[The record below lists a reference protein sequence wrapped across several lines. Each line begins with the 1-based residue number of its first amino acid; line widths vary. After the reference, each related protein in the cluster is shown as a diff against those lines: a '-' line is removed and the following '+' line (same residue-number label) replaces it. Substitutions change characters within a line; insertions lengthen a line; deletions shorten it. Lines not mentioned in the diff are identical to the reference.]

1 MQPAA
6 MSESAKTI
14 HSLAQERNEIIM
26 KRKIL
31 IITIVMLLL
40 STLLVACSGDK
51 EIVGIQLVKEG
62 FPYEVTVGTTPDYS
76 NVKANIQYNDETTKE
91 VTGADLTFST
101 IDTSKTGTQELTVTY
116 QGFSITVTITV
127 KAAQVTLSKIDI
139 ISSSVADEVLVGN
152 THDTTGIQVL
162 ATYSDGTTK
171 TLTAADVT
179 VTGIDTATAG
189 EKTLTVTYGDKTATM
204 TVTVAGITGVRAE
217 GVPTTV
223 EEGLELDLT
232 NLKVYAVYSNGDEVL
247 LEASAY
253 TTAVTDVT
261 VEGAAAK
268 KLTVTYGSFTK
279 DITVSSVPPTLES
292 IEINATSYTKK
303 IVIGETYP
311 TAGITA
317 TAHYSNGTTA
327 PIATADLTITAPGTA
342 TAGTV
347 QIKVAYEGKEA
358 SVNVTVLGVTSV
370 VIQSN
375 TVNNG
380 KHTVLVGDT
389 VDLSSVAATVTFSDS
404 STGTVT
410 VANGLQ
416 VGSVSTASAGTVA
429 LTVTYKGVSA
439 TLNITVNEA
448 YSVEGAELSLA
459 LTKFTSKSFS
469 NYFSDRTATY
479 KVGDDNPFRFTL
491 TLKTWDNALNAPG
504 TDITDYVSQSK
515 VYLVTGTGEQLLTG
529 NDLATYVTVNEQDNT
544 FDFTDAAVDKTFRIE
559 TRPAHGVDESD
570 ADTVAAVTK
579 SLTVDVVDGYNV
591 YSAKELNLITNGN
604 STDLPN
610 YGQTSKT
617 QLQLVDEFLQN
628 NNITRPVNLRG
639 VVLHGDLTVTA
650 NDIPADYL
658 FSYTNTSSQPDKG
671 LYDHF
676 SVFYHVLDS
685 ANPTFSFHGNYFTVN
700 TAQLPCVCEA
710 PYAGNDPD
718 DSSSSS
724 EVFAFKVTDEEIV
737 AKGLSYTHNDYKTYI
752 QNVYLTAE
760 DPNSNTA
767 QQAAKSMRG
776 LIAFKLYLHQSN
788 FYNVVIEKHT
798 LSICADSDNN
808 TVNLEQCYLYNA
820 WNTHIYAWNNNRVMD
835 ELNYDNDDPSVYANY
850 QPIVFNIKN
859 STLSKCGGPAIISDP
874 SSSTELRNK
883 NTGAIITAENCV
895 IESLVQGGEAW
906 FTTYGVSQMA
916 SNLIALNEAFAG
928 TAGVYG
934 TSAGFAITQQGYE
947 GKFANLIYVNRGK
960 NGSFTVKDT
969 ITIDPNGTT
978 AATYVAATGGQ
989 APIFQSASDATA
1001 YFNGIMDGSAL
1012 PLSSLAGNPDPTL
1025 FAGNYLNIYYGG
1037 MSIMVEMFH

>member
-1 MQPAA
+1 
-6 MSESAKTI
+6 
-14 HSLAQERNEIIM
+14 M

-116 QGFSITVTITV
+116 QGFSITVTVTV

-204 TVTVAGITGVRAE
+204 TVTVAGITGIRAE

-268 KLTVTYGSFTK
+268 KLTVTYGSFTR

-317 TAHYSNGTTA
+317 TAHYSNGTSA
-327 PIATADLTITAPGTA
+327 PIATADLTITAPNTA

-347 QIKVAYEGKEA
+347 QLKVAYEGKEA

-380 KHTVLVGDT
+380 KLIVLVGDT

-410 VANGLQ
+410 AAMGLQ
-416 VGSVSTASAGTVA
+416 VGSVSTASAGTVT

-448 YSVEGAELSLA
+448 YSVEGAELSSA
-459 LTKFTSKSFS
+459 LKKFTSKSFS
-469 NYFSDRTATY
+469 NYFSDRTANY

-544 FDFTDAAVDKTFRIE
+544 FDFTDTAVNKTFRIE

-591 YSAKELNLITNGN
+591 YSAKELNLITNASHAN
-604 STDLPN
+604 IPD
-610 YGQTSKT
+610 YGQATKT
-617 QLQLVDEFLQN
+617 QLQMVEEFLQN
-628 NNITRPVNLRG
+628 NNITRPANMAG
-639 VVLHGDLTVTA
+639 VVLHCDLTVTA
-650 NDIPADYL
+650 DDIPAGYL
-658 FSYTNTSSQPDKG
+658 YSYTNKAGQPAKG

-676 SVFYHVLDS
+676 SIFYHVYNS
-685 ANPTFSFHGNYFTVN
+685 ASPSFGMYGNYFTVN
-700 TAQLPCVCEA
+700 TAQLPTVCEA
-710 PYAGNDPD
+710 PYAGNDIND
-718 DSSSSS
+718 DSSSS
-724 EVFAFKVTDEEIV
+724 EVFAFDVTDEEIW
-737 AKGLSYTHNDYKTYI
+737 AKGLNYDHNAYRTRVENI
-752 QNVYLTAE
+752 FISSE
-760 DPNSNTA
+760 DPNSNTE
-767 QQAAKSMRG
+767 QEAAKSKLG
-776 LIAFKLYLHQSN
+776 LIAFKMYLHTSD
-788 FYNVVIEKHT
+788 FYNVIIEKHT

-808 TVNLEQCYLYNA
+808 TINIDKCYFFNS
-820 WNTHIYAWNNNRVMD
+820 WNMHIYAWSNNYILD
-835 ELNYDNDDPSVYANY
+835 ELDLDNSDPSVYAKY
-850 QPIVFNIKN
+850 QPIVINIKN
-859 STLSKCGGPAIISDP
+859 STIAKCGGPVIIADP
-874 SSSTELRNK
+874 ASTTDLRNK
-883 NTGAIITAENCV
+883 NSGAIITAENST
-895 IESLVQGGEAW
+895 IYSYVQGNEAW

-928 TAGVYG
+928 TASAYG

-989 APIFQSASDATA
+989 APIFQSGSDATA

-1012 PLSSLAGNPDPTL
+1012 PLSSLTGNPDPSL
-1025 FAGNYLNIYYGG
+1025 FQGNYLNIYYGG
-1037 MSIMVEMFH
+1037 MSIMVQMFH

>member
-1 MQPAA
+1 
-6 MSESAKTI
+6 
-14 HSLAQERNEIIM
+14 M

-31 IITIVMLLL
+31 IITIAMLLL

-171 TLTAADVT
+171 TLTAADVA

-232 NLKVYAVYSNGDEVL
+232 NLKVYAVYSNGDAVL
-247 LEASAY
+247 LDAAAY
-253 TTAVTDVT
+253 TYTVTDVT
-261 VEGAAAK
+261 VAGAPAK

-327 PIATADLTITAPGTA
+327 VIATEDLTIVAPLTT
-342 TAGTV
+342 TAGT
-347 QIKVAYEGKEA
+347 QTLKVTYEGKEA
-358 SVNVTVLGVTSV
+358 SVNVTVLSVTTV

-375 TVNNG
+375 TVNNN
-380 KHTVLVGDT
+380 KLTVLVGDT

-410 VANGLQ
+410 AATGLQ
-416 VGSVSTASAGTVA
+416 VGSVSTASAGTVT

-448 YSVEGAELSLA
+448 YSVEGAELSSA
-459 LTKFTSKSFS
+459 LKKFTSASFS
-469 NYFSDRTATY
+469 NYFADRGVTY

-491 TLKTWDNALNAPG
+491 TLKTWDNVLNAPG
-504 TDITDYVSQSK
+504 ATVTDYVSLSK
-515 VYLVTGTGEQLLTG
+515 VYLVTGASEQLLTG
-529 NDLATYVTVNEQDNT
+529 ADLTTYVTVNEQENT
-544 FDFTDAAVDKTFRIE
+544 FDFTDAAVGKTFRIE
-559 TRPAHGVDESD
+559 TRPANGVDESD
-570 ADTVAAVTK
+570 ADTLAAITK
-579 SLTVDVVDGYNV
+579 SLKVEVVDGYNV

-604 STDLPN
+604 STNLPDYN
-610 YGQTSKT
+610 QTSKT

-650 NDIPADYL
+650 NDIPAGYL
-658 FSYTNTSSQPDKG
+658 YSYQNKAGQSDKG

-676 SVFYHVLDS
+676 SVFYHLLDS
-685 ANPTFSFHGNYFTVN
+685 ANPTFSIHGNYFTVN
-700 TAQLPCVCEA
+700 TAQLPCVCEP
-710 PYAGNDPD
+710 PYAGNDPND
-718 DSSSSS
+718 PSSSS
-724 EVFAFKVTDEEIV
+724 EVFAFDVPDEEIR
-737 AKGLSYTHNDYKTYI
+737 AKDLNYNHNDYKTYI

-760 DPNSNTA
+760 DPNSNTE

-776 LIAFKLYLHQSN
+776 LIAFKMYLHQSN
-788 FYNVVIEKHT
+788 FYNVIVEKHT
-798 LSICADSDNN
+798 LTICADSDNN
-808 TVNLEQCYLYNA
+808 TLNLEKCYFFNA
-820 WNTHIYAWNNNRVMD
+820 WNTHIYAWNTNYVMD
-835 ELNYDNDDPSVYANY
+835 TLGHENSDPSIYANY
-850 QPIVFNIKN
+850 QPIVFNIKD
-859 STLSKCGGPAIISDP
+859 STLAKCGGPVIISDP
-874 SSSTELRNK
+874 ADADEPRNK
-883 NTGAIITAENCV
+883 NSGAIITAENCF
-895 IESLVQGGEAW
+895 IESLVTGGEAW

-916 SNLIALNEAFAG
+916 TQLLTLNQPFSM
-928 TAGVYG
+928 TATAYG
-934 TSAGFAITQQGYE
+934 TSAGFTTTQQGY
-947 GKFANLIYVNRGK
+947 GDKMFANLLYVNRGK

-978 AATYVAATGGQ
+978 AATYVQMTGGQ
-989 APIFQSASDATA
+989 APIFQSSSDAAA
-1001 YFNGIMDGSAL
+1001 YFNGSAL
-1012 PLSSLAGNPDPTL
+1012 ASLTGNPDPSL
-1025 FAGNYLNIYYGG
+1025 FQGKYLNIYYGG
-1037 MSIMVEMFH
+1037 MSIMVQMFH

>member
-1 MQPAA
+1 
-6 MSESAKTI
+6 
-14 HSLAQERNEIIM
+14 
-26 KRKIL
+26 
-31 IITIVMLLL
+31 MLLL

-189 EKTLTVTYGDKTATM
+189 EKTLTVTYGNKTATM
-204 TVTVAGITGVRAE
+204 TVTVAGITGIRAE
-217 GVPTTV
+217 GVPATV

-247 LEASAY
+247 LDATAY
-253 TTAVTDVT
+253 TKTVTDVT
-261 VEGAAAK
+261 VAGAPAK

-327 PIATADLTITAPGTA
+327 PIATADLTITAPDTA

-347 QIKVAYEGKEA
+347 QLKVAYEGKEA
-358 SVNVTVLGVTSV
+358 SVNVTVLGVTTV

-375 TVNNG
+375 TVNNN
-380 KHTVLVGDT
+380 KLTVLVGDT

-410 VANGLQ
+410 AANGLQ
-416 VGSVSTASAGTVA
+416 VGSVSTASAGTVT

-448 YSVEGAELSLA
+448 YSVEGAELSSA
-459 LTKFTSKSFS
+459 LKKFTSKSFS
-469 NYFSDRTATY
+469 NYFSDRTANY

-544 FDFTDAAVDKTFRIE
+544 FDFTDTAVNKTFRIE

-591 YSAKELNLITNGN
+591 YSAKELNLITNASHAN
-604 STDLPN
+604 IPD
-610 YGQTSKT
+610 YGQATKT
-617 QLQLVDEFLQN
+617 QLQMVEEFLQN
-628 NNITRPVNLRG
+628 NNITRPANMAG

-650 NDIPADYL
+650 DDIPAGYL
-658 FSYTNTSSQPDKG
+658 YSYTNKAGQPAKG

-676 SVFYHVLDS
+676 SIFYHVYNS
-685 ANPTFSFHGNYFTVN
+685 ASPSFGMYGNYFTIN
-700 TAQLPCVCEA
+700 TAQLPTVCEA
-710 PYAGNDPD
+710 PYAGNDIND
-718 DSSSSS
+718 DSSSS
-724 EVFAFKVTDEEIV
+724 EVFAFDVTDEEIW
-737 AKGLSYTHNDYKTYI
+737 AKGLSYDHSDYRTRVENI
-752 QNVYLTAE
+752 FISSE
-760 DPNSNTA
+760 DPNSNTE
-767 QQAAKSMRG
+767 QEAAKSKLG
-776 LIAFKLYLHQSN
+776 LIAFKMYLHTSD
-788 FYNVVIEKHT
+788 FYNVIIEKHT
-798 LSICADSDNN
+798 LSICADSDNSTIN
-808 TVNLEQCYLYNA
+808 IDKCYFFNS
-820 WNTHIYAWNNNRVMD
+820 WNMHIYAWSNNYILD
-835 ELNYDNDDPSVYANY
+835 ELDLDNSDPSVYTKY
-850 QPIVFNIKN
+850 QPIVINIKN
-859 STLSKCGGPAIISDP
+859 STIAKCGGPVIIADP
-874 SSSTELRNK
+874 ASTTDLRNK
-883 NTGAIITAENCV
+883 NSGAIITAENST
-895 IESLVQGGEAW
+895 IYSYVQGNEAW
-906 FTTYGVSQMA
+906 FTTYGVSAMA

-928 TAGVYG
+928 TAGAYG

-978 AATYVAATGGQ
+978 AATYVQMTGGQ

-1001 YFNGIMDGSAL
+1001 YFNGIMDGSTL
-1012 PLSSLAGNPDPTL
+1012 PLSSLTGNPDPSL
-1025 FAGNYLNIYYGG
+1025 FQGNYLNIYYGG
-1037 MSIMVEMFH
+1037 MSIMVQMFH